1 MYLLKKSNYYVSSL
15 ILTFF
20 IILQFC
26 TFSFGNDTFWFR
38 DGELETWFIERLNP
52 CVVFIINKSNKK
64 SITGI
69 LLEHRGSLSVL
80 TNYHFMNKNIDEI
93 EVYLTKKKGKLDVFK
108 CKLIKHD
115 SKLDLALFKILFKG
129 ETLEKLVSGGFL
141 DIDTLKIKIPK
152 ENKII
157 GKDAFGNFLNIK
169 RGKNILFLGF
179 PLRKGITYE
188 KSIQNIEVTK
198 ENKISLTYI
207 KPIFKNAIAR
217 YGKIASKIN
226 ENGTFLIDAMVS
238 HGNSGSPVFV
248 RSGYVKNHEKVYMEY
263 KFIGILKAF
272 IQDEIQFRSDNG
284 QLISIP
290 HNTGLGEVISVV
302 AIENFIKDLKD
313 K

>member
-1 MYLLKKSNYYVSSL
+1 MYLLKRSNYYVSSL
-15 ILTFF
+15 ILAFF

-52 CVVFIINKSNKK
+52 CVVFIINKSNQK

-69 LLEHRGSLSVL
+69 LLKHRGSLSVL
-80 TNYHFMNKNIDEI
+80 TNYHFMNKNMDEI
-93 EVYLTKKKGKLDVFK
+93 EVYLTRKKGKLDSFK

-115 SKLDLALFKILFKG
+115 PKSDLALFKILFKG

-141 DIDTLKIKIPK
+141 DIDTFKINIL
-152 ENKII
+152 EQNKII
-157 GKDAFGNFLNIK
+157 GKDTFGDSLNIK

-179 PLRKGITYE
+179 PLQIGITYVE
-188 KSIQNIEVTK
+188 LKRKIELKKGGHLNVQTV
-198 ENKISLTYI
+198 E
-207 KPIFKNAIAR
+207 PIFKNAIAR

-248 RSGYVKNHEKVYMEY
+248 RSGCVKNHEKVYMEY
-263 KFIGILKAF
+263 KLIGILKAF
-272 IQDEIQFRSDNG
+272 IQDEIQFRSDSG

-290 HNTGLGEVISVV
+290 HNTGLGEVISIV
-302 AIENFIKDLKD
+302 AIKKFIKDLK
-313 K
+313 